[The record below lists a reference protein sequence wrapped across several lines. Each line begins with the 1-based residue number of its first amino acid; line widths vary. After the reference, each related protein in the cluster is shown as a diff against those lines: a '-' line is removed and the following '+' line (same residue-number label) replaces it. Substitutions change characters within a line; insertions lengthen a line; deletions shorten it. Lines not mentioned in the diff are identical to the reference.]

1 MTEKRAGAGQ
11 GLRGQSCHS
20 HAHQIIWTPRF
31 TDRFTDRI
39 FNGNNLCH
47 MNGKQICSVQT
58 CHVRYRPNSH
68 LSQRW
73 SLTLINDI
81 TQLLRYISAQSPINK
96 SEIIQIFLKKLTNDV
111 ITERSLGQ
119 NPNLSMGK
127 VWVIEDASVEKLTTE
142 L

>member
-11 GLRGQSCHS
+11 GLKGQSCHS

-31 TDRFTDRI
+31 TDRFTDRM
-39 FNGNNLCH
+39 FNGNNRCH
-47 MNGKQICSVQT
+47 NNGKPICSVQT

-81 TQLLRYISAQSPINK
+81 TQLLCYISAQSPIDE
-96 SEIIQIFLKKLTNDV
+96 SEIIQTIKKNLTNDV
-111 ITERSLGQ
+111 ITERFLGQ

-127 VWVIEDASVEKLTTE
+127 AWVIEDASVEKLTAE